1 MIKDHVPEIEN
12 LVASN
17 EIHVL
22 RVKFVVIIN
31 NN

>member
-12 LVASN
+12 LVPSN